1 MQLGI
6 NKDEAELI
14 LYAILYYMKNGG
26 SKYLYLLYPN
36 AELNVL
42 IRELEIIIQ
51 CLEE

>member
-1 MQLGI
+1 MQLGV

-14 LYAILYYMKNGG
+14 LYAILYYIKNGG
-26 SKYLYLLYPN
+26 GKYLDLLYPN
-36 AELNVL
+36 ADLNTL

>member
-1 MQLGI
+1 MQLGL

-14 LYAILYYMKNGG
+14 LCAILYYMKNGG
-26 SKYLYLLYPN
+26 GKYLDLLYPN
-36 AELNVL
+36 AGLGTL